1 MNKKGLS
8 GWTWFWI
15 ILFLLI
21 ITGGG
26 YSWYSSSGYASYDYD
41 SEEDPYEYCYDV
53 YYDVLCGCGFNQYD
67 CKDFLTQ
74 DDAQECYNLCNCL
87 GKGDVH
93 HLDRDNDGIA
103 CEWNN

>member
-15 ILFLLI
+15 ILFLII

-26 YSWYSSSGYASYDYD
+26 YSWYSSSGYTSYD
-41 SEEDPYEYCYDV
+41 SEKDPYEYCYDI

-67 CKDFLTQ
+67 CKDFLAQ
-74 DDAQECYNLCNCL
+74 ADAQECYDLCNCR